1 MASRKW
7 MRMKILNTLFV
18 DETSNGF
25 IQLFRYLF
33 VGGFAFVVDYGLLYA
48 LTEWAGLYYLVSA
61 SISFLAGLVVNYLLS
76 TGWIFKN
83 SKMDNKVGEFII
95 FSIIGVI
102 GLGLNSLLLYA
113 FTDWIH
119 IHYMISKLLTAA
131 LVMLWNFFARK
142 IILFTK

>member
-1 MASRKW
+1 
-7 MRMKILNTLFV
+7 MKFLNTLFV
-18 DETSNGF
+18 DKTSNGF

-33 VGGFAFVVDYGLLYA
+33 VGGFAFVVDYGLLYV
-48 LTEWAGLYYLVSA
+48 LTEWAGFYYLVSA

-76 TGWIFKN
+76 TGWIFKK
-83 SKMDNKVGEFII
+83 SKMDNKVGEFVI

-113 FTDWIH
+113 FTDRVH
-119 IHYMISKLLTAA
+119 IHYMISKLLSAA

>member
-1 MASRKW
+1 
-7 MRMKILNTLFV
+7 MKLLTTLFV

-61 SISFLAGLVVNYLLS
+61 SISFLAGLGVNYLLS

-102 GLGLNSLLLYA
+102 GLGLNSLLLYV
-113 FTDWIH
+113 FTDWAH

>member
-1 MASRKW
+1 

>member
-1 MASRKW
+1 
-7 MRMKILNTLFV
+7 MKLLTTLFV

-61 SISFLAGLVVNYLLS
+61 SISFLAGLGVNYLLS

-102 GLGLNSLLLYA
+102 GLGLNSLLLYV
-113 FTDWIH
+113 FTGLAH

>member
-1 MASRKW
+1 
-7 MRMKILNTLFV
+7 MKLLITLFV

-61 SISFLAGLVVNYLLS
+61 SISFLAGLGVNYLLS

-102 GLGLNSLLLYA
+102 GLGLNSLLLYV
-113 FTDWIH
+113 FTDWAH
-119 IHYMISKLLTAA
+119 IYYMISKLLTAA

>member
-7 MRMKILNTLFV
+7 MQMKILNTLFV

-61 SISFLAGLVVNYLLS
+61 SISFLAGLVANYLLS
-76 TGWIFKN
+76 TGWIFKT
-83 SKMDNKVGEFII
+83 SKMDNKVGEFVI

-119 IHYMISKLLTAA
+119 IHYMISKLLSAA
-131 LVMLWNFFARK
+131 QVMLWNFFARK
-142 IILFTK
+142 IILFTQ

>member
-1 MASRKW
+1 
-7 MRMKILNTLFV
+7 MKLLNTLFV

-33 VGGFAFVVDYGLLYA
+33 VGGFAFAVDYGLLYA
-48 LTEWAGLYYLVSA
+48 LTECAGLYYLVSA

-76 TGWIFKN
+76 TGWIFKT
-83 SKMDNKVGEFII
+83 SKMDYKVGEFVI

-102 GLGLNSLLLYA
+102 GLGLNSLLLYV
-113 FTDWIH
+113 FTDWVH